1 MAIFDWAEQWSL
13 SPLEA
18 LRPRWLYFPAG
29 YRYDFENMYKEYSHF
44 TIEYPLYSKSR
55 SKPYTLSDPTRLLNL
70 QNVLTK
76 IKFSTQRDF
85 MVAIIFSQS
94 ASSLLLGQ
102 DGRLEL
108 KPTYRLNDHPES
120 IVVNAIKNCDLSF
133 VFKLVRQQLPHPSVD
148 DFPRVAKP
156 NDPGILVARVRD
168 HAKEVG

>member
-1 MAIFDWAEQWSL
+1 
-13 SPLEA
+13 
-18 LRPRWLYFPAG
+18 
-29 YRYDFENMYKEYSHF
+29 
-44 TIEYPLYSKSR
+44 
-55 SKPYTLSDPTRLLNL
+55 
-70 QNVLTK
+70 
-76 IKFSTQRDF
+76 